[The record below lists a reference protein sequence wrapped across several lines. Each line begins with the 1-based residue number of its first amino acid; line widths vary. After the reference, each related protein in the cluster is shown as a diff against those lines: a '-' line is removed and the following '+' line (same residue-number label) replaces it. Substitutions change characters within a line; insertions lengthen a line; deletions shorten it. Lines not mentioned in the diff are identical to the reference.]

1 MDIKKLRSLI
11 KKEEGLKLDFKLKL
25 DLSTET
31 GKKNLPRI
39 FVQ

>member
-25 DLSTET
+25 DLS
-31 GKKNLPRI
+31 LL
-39 FVQ
+39 